1 MNILIID
8 DEPEYRSVLKDF
20 LELYGY
26 RIDEAEN
33 GEAALKQLDR
43 KLPNLIISDI
53 NMPVMSGERLYEKIQ
68 EEISAESMIPFVFL
82 SGNIDNTKSIQWLN
96 QGVYF
101 CLQKPVD
108 LEYLAALIN
117 SIFENAGRTHKFV
130 EKQLDKV
137 AGTFPEL
144 LPNYPSTSNSLLELI
159 EEFTSVLAA
168 GIKDLLFNNKE
179 TIIAPNR
186 RVKSSQLNE
195 HQMLRLYSEEY
206 RKRQTMVATQPLETL
221 SWDLIL
227 LVAETDFSGDKISV
241 SDLYISFH
249 AAKSTVNERINS
261 LVLDGVFQKSSH
273 PVDKRRSMV
282 SLTEVFKTALKQH
295 IKSNIEMI
303 ESLNIPA

>member
-1 MNILIID
+1 LIID

-20 LELYGY
+20 LELSGY
-26 RIDEAEN
+26 CIDEAEN
-33 GEAALKQLDR
+33 GEDALQQLDR

-68 EEISAESMIPFVFL
+68 EGVCAESTIPFVFL

-130 EKQLDKV
+130 EKQFDKV
-137 AGTFPEL
+137 VSAFPEL
-144 LPNYPSTSNSLLELI
+144 RLHYPSTSNNLLELI
-159 EEFTSVLAA
+159 EEFTSVLAT
-168 GIKDLLFNNKE
+168 GIKDLYFNNKN
-179 TIIAPNR
+179 IIATPDSHA
-186 RVKSSQLNE
+186 KSSQLDE
-195 HQMLRLYSEEY
+195 YQVLRLYSEEY
-206 RKRQTMVATQPLETL
+206 RKRQSMVVTQPLETL
-221 SWDLIL
+221 TWDLIL
-227 LVAETDFSGDKISV
+227 LVAETDFSDNKISV

-261 LVLDGVFQKSSH
+261 LVLDGVFQKSNH

-282 SLTEVFKTALKQH
+282 SLTGVFKTALKQH
-295 IKSNIEMI
+295 IKSNIKMI